1 MVGALLDPGTAPP
14 ALTRPRVTLSFG
26 AGGGGGLLG
35 GLAEAAGLA
44 SAQAG
49 LEAGLVRL
57 RLHRAVAPGVD
68 WAEMIIAAVPSGP
81 DLPEAGDEGTIGL
94 VAEDAQSSFAC
105 TIDLVEQRSD
115 GLRRLTASNG
125 GRVLARSRVEISF
138 ADQTPGDII
147 DALASKAGVAAGV
160 GAAGKKLP
168 RYVADGGRSLLDH
181 VARLAATA
189 GRLAYFDDDGAL
201 ALADD
206 AASGEAVA
214 WLLAATNIL
223 DMRIAKRA
231 ARGKVVV
238 HGEGAPD
245 QGSKAWAW
253 IRKESA
259 GLDAEAGTAPP
270 ERSAAAPWARSRGAA
285 TDLAGAQQRAAAREA
300 GLGRFL
306 VSAVPQAAP
315 GAVIELSGVE
325 GHDGSWLVTEVDL
338 TFDPVRG
345 MVSEIRAAPA
355 GGGGSL
361 LGGLS

>member
-1 MVGALLDPGTAPP
+1 MISDLLDAGTAPP

-26 AGGGGGLLG
+26 AGGGGGGLG
-35 GLAEAAGLA
+35 GLAEAAGLS
-44 SAQAG
+44 SAGAG

-57 RLHRAVAPGVD
+57 RLHRG
-68 WAEMIIAAVPSGP
+68 GP
-81 DLPEAGDEGTIGL
+81 DLPAAGDEGTIEL

-125 GRVLARSRVEISF
+125 GRVLARARSEISF

-147 DALASKAGVAAGV
+147 DALADEVGVTAGV
-160 GAAGKKLP
+160 GAAGEKLP
-168 RYVADGGRSLLDH
+168 RYVADSGRSLLDH

-206 AASGEAVA
+206 STAGEAVA
-214 WLLAATNIL
+214 QLLAGTNIL

-231 ARGKVVV
+231 AEGKVVV

-245 QGSKAWAW
+245 QGKDAWAW
-253 IRKESA
+253 IRKAST

-270 ERSAAAPWARSRGAA
+270 ERGGAAPWARSRDAA
-285 TDLAGAQQRAAAREA
+285 TDLADARQRAIAREA
-300 GLGRFL
+300 SLGRFL

-315 GAVIELSGVE
+315 GAVVELSGVE
-325 GHDGSWLVTEVDL
+325 GNDGPWLVTEVDL
-338 TFDPVRG
+338 TFDPARG
-345 MVSEIRAAPA
+345 MISEIRAAPA
-355 GGGGSL
+355 GGGGGGSP
-361 LGGLS
+361 LGGLL